1 MNRRAW
7 TIAAAIVA
15 LLVAGSL
22 LAVWL
27 GGGSGDSG
35 TTTLEVTTS

>member
-1 MNRRAW
+1 MSRRAW
-7 TIAAAIVA
+7 TITAAIVT

-27 GGGSGDSG
+27 GGGSSDSG
-35 TTTLEVTTS
+35 TTTLQVTTS

>member
-1 MNRRAW
+1 MSRRAW
-7 TIAAAIVA
+7 TITAVVVA

-35 TTTLEVTTS
+35 TTTQITSP